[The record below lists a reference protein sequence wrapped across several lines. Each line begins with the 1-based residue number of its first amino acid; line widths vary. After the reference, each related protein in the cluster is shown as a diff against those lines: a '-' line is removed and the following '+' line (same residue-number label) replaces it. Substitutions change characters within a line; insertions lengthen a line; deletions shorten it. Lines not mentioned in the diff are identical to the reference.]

1 MSESIKKAVLHG
13 ARDLRIEDD
22 VLDTDNLGPHDVWV
36 QTKITALKIG
46 TDRGNYEGAEPVPG
60 SPEFPRPVGDS
71 NLGIVRGIG
80 AEVTDLSLGDRVF
93 SRYWHQSAYL
103 ADRAD
108 LVKVPDGV
116 ADEDAVYAG
125 LYNLCALAY
134 RRCQYQPGE
143 NVAVVGLGVLGM
155 GEVALGSA
163 YGARVAAIGNSPVRL
178 EMAEKMGA
186 HLALMCDDPAL
197 QEKLNEWTQGV
208 GVDLV
213 INTANPWSAYRV
225 SMEIVRSHGRVG
237 ILGLPGRGEVPLDFN
252 PLAMEWLYHKS
263 LTVTAVS
270 GRARYPYSP
279 EDERFDHQKGCQ
291 HIFSL
296 MAEGKVE
303 PKRLI
308 THRLPY
314 HRMGEAYEMIY
325 RREKGMLGVLF
336 EWE

>member
-1 MSESIKKAVLHG
+1 MSANIEKAMLYG
-13 ARDLRIEDD
+13 PRDLRIEDD
-22 VLDTDNLGPHDVWV
+22 VLDMGNLGPHDVWV

-60 SPEFPRPVGDS
+60 SPEYPRPVGDS

-80 AEVTDLSLGDRVF
+80 AQITDLSPGDRVF
-93 SRYWHQSAYL
+93 SRYWHQSAYVV
-103 ADRAD
+103 DRAN

-155 GEVALGSA
+155 GEVALGNA
-163 YGARVAAIGNSPVRL
+163 YGARVVAIGNSPIRL
-178 EMAEKMGA
+178 DMAKKMGA
-186 HLALMCDDPAL
+186 HITLMYDDPAL
-197 QEKLNEWTQGV
+197 REKLDEWTQGV

-237 ILGLPGRGEVPLDFN
+237 LLGLPGRGEGPLDFN

-263 LTVTAVS
+263 LTLTAIS
-270 GRARYPYSP
+270 GCAMYPYGS
-279 EDERFDHQKGCQ
+279 EDDRFDLQKSSH

-314 HRMGEAYEMIY
+314 QSMVEAYEMIY